1 MFRTEGGVKYFNHL
15 FNTESE
21 ATAFAQQRQYTDF
34 IVVTE
39 SEFRN
44 YITGIRQQQQQSY
57 ATTYQAPR
65 TRVNIEEYEQPNDEQ
80 KVTKPLK
87 PVIVRNYKPHFI
99 KKL

>member
-44 YITGIRQQQQQSY
+44 YMTGIRQQQQQSY
-57 ATTYQAPR
+57 ATTTYEVPR
-65 TRVNIEEYEQPNDEQ
+65 TKVNITEYEQPEEDI
-80 KVTKPLK
+80 TLLRSPKP
-87 PVIVRNYKPHFI
+87 IIHNYKPHFI